1 MHTYIHTHT
10 HIYCLFSQKKKK
22 TQYGIEINGHVHIMK
37 VKKVLFWVKIY
48 RTWSFLF
55 HVHLTV
61 AFTIASWCHGV
72 FSCYFFLEGN
82 ENSSL
87 GKPGNLIRCLLLVQK
102 ILLSGGEN
110 KGFFFLSFSESYQ
123 KKKKKKVNQIMPLD
137 FQIKASEDKNGWS
150 RLGPKLMLSWC
161 LQEKL

>member
-1 MHTYIHTHT
+1 M
-10 HIYCLFSQKKKK
+10 
-22 TQYGIEINGHVHIMK
+22 
-37 VKKVLFWVKIY
+37 
-48 RTWSFLF
+48 
-55 HVHLTV
+55 

-137 FQIKASEDKNGWS
+137 FQIKASEDKNG
-150 RLGPKLMLSWC
+150 
-161 LQEKL
+161 